1 MDQLTKKIN
10 SDYGIII
17 TQNNSIVYEKYVGNN
32 KDTKFRIFSCS
43 KPITAMAIFILLQ
56 ENKLNLTD
64 TIDKF
69 NINIPYSNEI
79 TINHLLNHTSGIY
92 DFSSELYFNLKPKK
106 LFNKISKNVLET
118 NETDFINFE
127 TMINIINKNK
137 ESYFKPHSD
146 PFNLKFKKYNNTG
159 YDILGYIVY
168 VVSGQKTDQFI
179 QQNIFNKLK
188 MNNSSFQHNKDP
200 LESIPYE
207 SYDKI
212 KINCIKEQQNWFC
225 GNANIVCTLRDYN
238 IFLSNYNKLLNNKH
252 IELYHKL
259 YYFEKTTKN
268 NTEYNYFWHKG
279 SGDFSHNHSNN
290 KKYIPLSRTIMMRFF
305 NKDNI
310 INIIVSENYQNTNGF
325 FSNNC
330 KNLNFIINHIIEYYT
345 NFTE

>member
-1 MDQLTKKIN
+1 MIIIKYIMDQLTKKLN

-17 TQNNSIVYEKYVGNN
+17 TKNNTTIYEKYVGNN

-56 ENKLNLTD
+56 ENKLNITD
-64 TIDKF
+64 TIDNF
-69 NINIPYSNEI
+69 NINIPYSNQI

-92 DFSSELYFNLKPKK
+92 DFSSELYFNLNPTE

-118 NETDFINFE
+118 NETEMVDFE
-127 TMINIINKNK
+127 TMIKIINQNK
-137 ESYFKPHSD
+137 PYFRPHLD
-146 PFNLKFKKYNNTG
+146 PFNIKFKKYNNTG

-168 VVSGQKTDQFI
+168 VVSGLKTNKFI
-179 QQNIFNKLK
+179 QQKIFNKLK

-200 LESIPYE
+200 HESIP
-207 SYDKI
+207 YDKI

-238 IFLSNYNKLLNNKH
+238 IFLLNYDKLLNKKYLK
-252 IELYHKL
+252 LYHKL
-259 YYFEKTTKN
+259 YYFGKTIKN
-268 NTEYNYFWHKG
+268 NTEYNYLWHKG
-279 SGDFSHNHSNN
+279 SGDFNHNHSNN
-290 KKYIPLSRTIMMRFF
+290 KKYTPLSRTNVIKFF

-325 FSNNC
+325 FSNDCYNF
-330 KNLNFIINHIIEYYT
+330 NFIIDNIIEY
-345 NFTE
+345 